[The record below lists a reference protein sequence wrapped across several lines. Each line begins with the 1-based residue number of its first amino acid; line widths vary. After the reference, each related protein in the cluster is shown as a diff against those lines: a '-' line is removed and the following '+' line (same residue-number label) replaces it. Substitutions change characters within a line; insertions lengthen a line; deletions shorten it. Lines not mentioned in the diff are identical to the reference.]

1 METRS
6 GEISI
11 VVIVPVP
18 SPVAIVGAIIMAVA
32 IVVGEIVGAMITARP
47 PHVAVGIAAR
57 IVPVDGCTGRVIRIP
72 MTVVV
77 PVIGLRCRRSAAG
90 IIGMISVVVAAS
102 VAIVMCGS
110 GPAPRR
116 QARADGKN

>member
-18 SPVAIVGAIIMAVA
+18 SPVAIVGAIMAVA
-32 IVVGEIVGAMITARP
+32 IVVGVIVGAVIVARP
-47 PHVAVGIAAR
+47 PHVAVGFAAR
-57 IVPVDGCTGRVIRIP
+57 IVPVDWCTGRVIRIP

-77 PVIGLRCRRSAAG
+77 PVVGLRCRRSAAG
-90 IIGMISVVVAAS
+90 VIAMISVVAAAS
-102 VAIVMCGS
+102 VVAIVMCGS

>member
-1 METRS
+1 MDRNAAR
-6 GEISI
+6 ISV

-18 SPVAIVGAIIMAVA
+18 SPVAIVGAIMAVA
-32 IVVGEIVGAMITARP
+32 IVVGEIVGAVIIARP

-77 PVIGLRCRRSAAG
+77 PVMGLRCRRSAAHMIV
-90 IIGMISVVVAAS
+90 IISGVAAAVV